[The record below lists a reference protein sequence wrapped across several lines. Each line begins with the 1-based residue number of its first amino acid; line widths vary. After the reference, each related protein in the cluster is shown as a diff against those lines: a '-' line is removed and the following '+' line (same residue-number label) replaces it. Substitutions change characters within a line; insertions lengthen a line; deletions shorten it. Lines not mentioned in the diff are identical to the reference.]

1 MGNNLLKL
9 EGKCNLL
16 LEKSDKS
23 VTFFCDGFDNRVV
36 LNLLPDLG
44 KINLE
49 ELFLETGEGKYY
61 KCWEKKDF
69 VPLNSFSELKDI
81 FNKLSPEIYVFKLR
95 FKSEI
100 LDVSIQDDRNL
111 TLTSSIKYSS
121 NLFSI
126 VTTLMKNIF
135 NFQEDLSLSLIDK
148 LSFNDN
154 KYLLI
159 NESGIIIGVH
169 ENYEDYLNS
178 DQNKS

>member
-69 VPLNSFSELKDI
+69 VPLNSFSELKE
-81 FNKLSPEIYVFKLR
+81 S
-95 FKSEI
+95 
-100 LDVSIQDDRNL
+100 LD
-111 TLTSSIKYSS
+111 TGKP
-121 NLFSI
+121 LFFI
-126 VTTLMKNIF
+126 
-135 NFQEDLSLSLIDK
+135 
-148 LSFNDN
+148 
-154 KYLLI
+154 
-159 NESGIIIGVH
+159 
-169 ENYEDYLNS
+169 
-178 DQNKS
+178 